1 MEPLQKLHDLAVSD
15 TGFVFDPYSGATFS
29 VNATGRVILDALKED
44 LSRDEILARLEER
57 FDVRED
63 DLERDLGEFVETL
76 RRNELLPRE
85 FSL

>member
-1 MEPLQKLHDLAVSD
+1 MDPLHKLHDLAVSD
-15 TGFVFDPYSGATFS
+15 TGFVFDPHSGATFS
-29 VNATGRVILDALKED
+29 VNTTGRVILDALKED
-44 LSRDEILARLEER
+44 LDREEILARLDEQ

-76 RRNELLPRE
+76 RRNELLPGD